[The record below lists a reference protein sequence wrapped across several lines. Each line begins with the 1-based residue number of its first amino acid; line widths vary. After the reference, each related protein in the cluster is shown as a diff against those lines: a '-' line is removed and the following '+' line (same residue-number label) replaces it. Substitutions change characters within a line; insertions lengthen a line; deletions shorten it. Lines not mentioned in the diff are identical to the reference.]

1 MVVKGISGE
10 ILDSMKSLMAGSL
23 ILTLFLGIGIGY
35 YFPLHESRQIG
46 VADTCPAEVTSLN
59 ALNATLADPEVVRL
73 LSNKN
78 IDTISFSK
86 GSYSEEGNYTQIV
99 FHPLGPNP
107 DDRMTASMIVAQVN
121 DSCMVSAAYETYPS
135 YIPEVET

>member
-1 MVVKGISGE
+1 
-10 ILDSMKSLMAGSL
+10 MKSSV
-23 ILTLFLGIGIGY
+23 I
-35 YFPLHESRQIG
+35 
-46 VADTCPAEVTSLN
+46 
-59 ALNATLADPEVVRL
+59 RL

-86 GSYSEEGNYTQIV
+86 GSYSEEGNYTQII
-99 FHPLGPNP
+99 FHPLDPNP